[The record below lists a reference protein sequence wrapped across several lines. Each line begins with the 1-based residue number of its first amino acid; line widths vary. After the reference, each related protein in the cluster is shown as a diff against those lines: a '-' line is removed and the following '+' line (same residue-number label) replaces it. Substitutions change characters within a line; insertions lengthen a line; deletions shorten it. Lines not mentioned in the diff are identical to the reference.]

1 MALISMADDPCQ
13 AEASA
18 ENSHNTAQATDTE
31 ATEAEATEA
40 EATEAEA
47 TEAEA
52 TEAEATKAEVT
63 EAEATEAEA
72 TDGRPRSEAFSEEDF
87 CCPICLDVMVRP
99 VVLTCSHRLCRGCWL
114 RMLQGGDV
122 RATANLT
129 GSASCPLGRCERF
142 WLKSAT
148 SDATARCPVSL
159 WRRPW
164 ALLYFWS

>member
-18 ENSHNTAQATDTE
+18 ENSHNTAQATDT
-31 ATEAEATEA
+31 EATEA